1 MNINQSI
8 NQSINQLINQSRKI
22 IMKREEFER
31 LNTLSKKAINQK
43 VTSSKFEQ
51 FNKQLILW
59 NQSTEYQTVDF
70 F

>member
-1 MNINQSI
+1 
-8 NQSINQLINQSRKI
+8 
-22 IMKREEFER
+22 MKREEFER